1 MKITQP
7 SYYKPTPK
15 QKDFGTAIGR
25 EIRDILAAAGKEAPS
40 AHSLGKYYRI
50 EDLKAAKAAIQRG
63 EAVEFA

>member
-25 EIRDILAAAGKEAPS
+25 EIRDMLTAASKEAPS
-40 AHSLGKYYRI
+40 ASSLGKYYRI
-50 EDLKAAKAAIQRG
+50 EDLKAAKAAIGRG
-63 EAVEFA
+63 EDVEFA